1 MELQLVHSNEIK
13 ALIDRA
19 WGVIHNKHKKHEI
32 TPAPPPPEDPYSME
46 NLLLVPLGQDCQRK
60 RYWVID
66 GQYILLISLSFQLF
80 ACICAEQRTCVRHIA
95 VLLHDFVFSK
105 VGLPSRYLLDSPR
118 VYMSTNPWKIT
129 AAFEAVCS
137 TRDEYVALIERLKSR
152 APPEPKNGQRRTK
165 PEQAHSALLKVLQDR
180 ITIIDADIA
189 VGRAHF
195 QGCIMGLRRDTR
207 TLGAPTLAYNAC

>member
-1 MELQLVHSNEIK
+1 
-13 ALIDRA
+13 
-19 WGVIHNKHKKHEI
+19 
-32 TPAPPPPEDPYSME
+32 ME

-129 AAFEAVCS
+129 AAFQAVCS
-137 TRDEYVALIERLKSR
+137 TRDEYVAMIEKLRST
-152 APPEPKNGQRRTK
+152 APSEAKNGERRTK
-165 PEQAHSALLKVLQDR
+165 PEQAHILLVKTLEERLAV
-180 ITIIDADIA
+180 IDNDIA
-189 VGRAHF
+189 VSQQFSLAR
-195 QGCIMGLRRDTR
+195 IMGLQRLLR
-207 TLGAPTLAYNAC
+207 TLGAPTCAFNAC